1 MECGVGRFRARDEG
15 RSGERP
21 TRAEGGAL
29 LFMNSLMNVAF
40 ALNVGD
46 FARKHDVA
54 SGAQWTVRI
63 EGAKP

>member
-1 MECGVGRFRARDEG
+1 
-15 RSGERP
+15 
-21 TRAEGGAL
+21 
-29 LFMNSLMNVAF
+29 MNSLMNVAF